1 MIAPHPGLRPIDRL
15 SGVHGLSAGRS
26 FRARSGFP
34 ERATRRQDAARK
46 EIRMREPSVGI
57 VPEPVLAAAGV
68 AADPL
73 SPGIVLRLGR
83 RMIVL
88 SALSQNVASGLMFG
102 SFGTLVV
109 DIERK
114 MHVDRGLSTAGA
126 ALVILAI
133 GAIAPFLGAA
143 MRRFGLRALLMTGAL
158 SCSLG
163 YLVAALATN
172 ITLLLLAYA
181 LLVGPGI
188 ALLGIAVPTSLVANW
203 FVLGRGKAIG
213 IVNMPIAVALVP
225 PITAALLPKL
235 GLSGVYMG
243 LAALSAIL
251 IPALLWVV
259 DHPEKVGLR
268 PHGEAPGTAIQAQS
282 SPISALAL
290 VRTGDYWLLGL
301 AAAMIA
307 GGGATIATHIM
318 PMAIGEG
325 TAPALAALLI
335 SVLGASGVAGS
346 LLYGMLA
353 DRVGGGRAL
362 AINAALQVALW
373 CGLLISMPFALR
385 MVLAGLIGIN
395 AGGMMSSLGTALSQ
409 RFGAAALGAAL
420 GLWSLMNLPFTVGM
434 PPLAG
439 ALYARSG
446 GYSVAFSVQIALYA
460 AAAMLAM
467 FAARRARFTRA

>member
-1 MIAPHPGLRPIDRL
+1 MPHVTTDAGLEPTLAIA
-15 SGVHGLSAGRS
+15 
-26 FRARSGFP
+26 
-34 ERATRRQDAARK
+34 
-46 EIRMREPSVGI
+46 GI
-57 VPEPVLAAAGV
+57 

-83 RMIVL
+83 RMILL
-88 SALSQNVASGLMFG
+88 SALSQNVATGFMFG

-114 MHVDRGLSTAGA
+114 MHVERGLSTAGA

-143 MRRFGLRALLMTGAL
+143 MRRFGLRMLLVTGAVL
-158 SCSLG
+158 CASG
-163 YLVAALATN
+163 YLAAALATN
-172 ITLLLLAYA
+172 ITALLLAYA

-188 ALLGIAVPTSLVANW
+188 AMLGIAVPTSLVANW

-225 PITAALLPKL
+225 PITAALLPQL
-235 GLSGVYMG
+235 GLSGVYLL
-243 LAALSAIL
+243 LAAASALL
-251 IPALLWVV
+251 IPGLLFVI
-259 DHPEKVGLR
+259 DHPERLGLR
-268 PHGEAPGTAIQAQS
+268 AHGETPAQAAEVAPPAM
-282 SPISALAL
+282 SALAL

-301 AAAMIA
+301 AAAILA

-318 PMAIGEG
+318 PMAMGEG

-346 LLYGMLA
+346 LLYGLLA
-353 DRVGGGRAL
+353 DRIGGGRAL
-362 AINAALQVALW
+362 SINAALQVIFW
-373 CGLLISMPFALR
+373 CGLLVPMPFALR
-385 MVLAGLIGIN
+385 LVLAALIGIN
-395 AGGMMSSLGTALSQ
+395 SGGMMSTLGTAMSQ
-409 RFGAAALGAAL
+409 RFGAAALGGAL

-439 ALYARSG
+439 TLYARTG
-446 GYSVAFSVQIALYA
+446 GYSVAFAVQIGLFAVA
-460 AAAMLAM
+460 AIFATI
-467 FAARRARFTRA
+467 AARRVRARESEKR